1 MSDLEEDGSS
11 RFDNIDLDSI
21 LGRVERRGP
30 LTFTKKRCLYRA
42 PEFVKRLC
50 GEETVDEGSTVSFTC
65 KVVAFPKPS
74 LTLYKDGEPVID
86 HSRINIEP
94 GEAGEYSLVLRKV
107 TKKDEASYRCKA
119 ENDEGSSSSTIYIA
133 VKAKSRSSK
142 KASSR
147 TAHKRS
153 MFPPITEKVAEE
165 ELEAEETKRS
175 PESPLTHLYYG
186 LTWKNRDWSEFLG
199 SWAFV
204 NGVNSKDFDG
214 LSDSFDDCSDEDDVF
229 ISDDSLNDTDTDFDA
244 ETDTTSQPESDGY
257 YGNDTRYNS
266 DLPESLNGG
275 ITIPN
280 LVFENK
286 NLVRSKGHADLSC
299 FTSTRP
305 LTFAKD
311 ENANK
316 KILPNDDK
324 HLCNNVTTAPP
335 SDHKSDSFKSEPEMT
350 YSTGD
355 NSHNEINK
363 LDLPSHSMGIN
374 WSEICFMLSG
384 SASIALFMDVP
395 PHVFI
400 FSIIISQLF
409 YILIRFLLNSE

>member
-1 MSDLEEDGSS
+1 MSNSEEDGSS

-74 LTLYKDGEPVID
+74 LTLYKDGEQIID
-86 HSRINIEP
+86 NSRINIEP
-94 GEAGEYSLVLRKV
+94 GEAGEYSLVIRKV
-107 TKKDEASYRCKA
+107 TKKDEASYRCRA

-133 VKAKSRSSK
+133 VKAKSRGSK
-142 KASSR
+142 KSSNR
-147 TAHKRS
+147 AAHKRS

-165 ELEAEETKRS
+165 EAEAEETKRS

-186 LTWKNRDWSEFLG
+186 LTWKNREWPEFLG

-204 NGVNSKDFDG
+204 NGMNSKDFDG
-214 LSDSFDDCSDEDDVF
+214 ISDSFDDCTDEDDVF
-229 ISDDSLNDTDTDFDA
+229 LSDDSLNDADIDFDT
-244 ETDTTSQPESDGY
+244 ETDSTSQPESDGY
-257 YGNDTRYNS
+257 YGNDLRYNN

-305 LTFAKD
+305 LTFTKD

-316 KILPNDDK
+316 KILSKDDT
-324 HLCNNVTTAPP
+324 HVCNNISASSPP
-335 SDHKSDSFKSEPEMT
+335 ESTNTSKSEPET
-350 YSTGD
+350 NSSKGGD
-355 NSHNEINK
+355 SCDRTPETEITSNA
-363 LDLPSHSMGIN
+363 LGID
-374 WSEICFMLSG
+374 WSEMCLLFSG
-384 SASIALFMDVP
+384 SASVALFMDVA
-395 PHVFI
+395 PHLYV
-400 FSIIISQLF
+400 FSIIIGQLF
-409 YILIRFLLNSE
+409 YIFIRFLLKME

>member
-11 RFDNIDLDSI
+11 RFDHIDLDSI
-21 LGRVERRGP
+21 LSRVERRGP
-30 LTFTKKRCLYRA
+30 LTFTKRRCLYRA

-50 GEETVDEGSTVSFTC
+50 GEETVAEGSTVSFTC

-74 LTLYKDGEPVID
+74 LTLYKDGEQIVD

-94 GEAGEYSLVLRKV
+94 GEGGEYSLVIRKV
-107 TKKDEASYRCKA
+107 TKKDEASYRCRA
-119 ENDEGSSSSTIYIA
+119 ENDEGSSSSTLYLA

-142 KASSR
+142 KSSSR
-147 TAHKRS
+147 SAAHKRS

-165 ELEAEETKRS
+165 EAEAEETKRS

-186 LTWKNRDWSEFLG
+186 LTWKNREWPEFLG

-204 NGVNSKDFDG
+204 NGMNSTDFDG
-214 LSDSFDDCSDEDDVF
+214 ISDSIDDNTDEDDVF
-229 ISDDSLNDTDTDFDA
+229 MSDDSLNDAGTDFDT
-244 ETDTTSQPESDGY
+244 ETDNSSQPESEGY
-257 YGNDTRYNS
+257 YGNNRYNN

-286 NLVRSKGHADLSC
+286 NLVRSKGHTNLSC

-305 LTFAKD
+305 LTFTKD

-316 KILPNDDK
+316 KILPNDRTY
-324 HLCNNVTTAPP
+324 LCNDMLKSSP
-335 SDHKSDSFKSEPEMT
+335 SDHCNDFKSEPEIDSPKGG
-350 YSTGD
+350 YSCDKTTTVEVV
-355 NSHNEINK
+355 SHPDEINW
-363 LDLPSHSMGIN
+363 LA
-374 WSEICFMLSG
+374 ICLMSSSSTSL
-384 SASIALFMDVP
+384 ALFLDVA

-400 FSIIISQLF
+400 FSLLIGQLL
-409 YILIRFLLNSE
+409 YILIRFLLNME